1 MSLVSRARAQQS
13 KKEALTLLL
22 LLLLP
27 LPLPLPLPL
36 LGPPPTCCC
45 HHPLATSFGSASA
58 DRPPAQLHLHIT
70 YTSGLSGRGSR
81 NVPAQPSPSPVHTV
95 QLVVH
100 CPHFSPLQSASLHT
114 SHPILSHPRRCRRDP
129 HACCYFSLTT
139 THSTSATAAAFFF
152 LDPSPVPVPDTRF
165 SLRCRSMVSLAPRN
179 LQPRP
184 KRARPDPSLRSN

>member
-27 LPLPLPLPL
+27 LPLPL

-45 HHPLATSFGSASA
+45 HHPLATSFWLGVCRSTTRPAPPAHYIHIGPLWTWQQKRASPAQSQSRPHCPVSGPLSTLLASA
-58 DRPPAQLHLHIT
+58 
-70 YTSGLSGRGSR
+70 
-81 NVPAQPSPSPVHTV
+81 V
-95 QLVVH
+95 
-100 CPHFSPLQSASLHT
+100 CQSAHIPSYPIT
-114 SHPILSHPRRCRRDP
+114 SPTLPARPSRVLLLFSHD
-129 HACCYFSLTT
+129 
-139 THSTSATAAAFFF
+139 HSTSATAAAAFFF